1 LCGIAADVP
10 RRGRWRRWIPVVVH
24 AVAVQA
30 FVFALRPSVS
40 YAALDAGVA
49 PALLGLLSACYAFA
63 PLLLALPAGRLV
75 DRVGE
80 RPVLLVGG
88 VALTASCVVLLIAPH
103 VVGWLAASLVLAGV
117 GHLLCMTGE
126 QTSVAKMSSGR
137 SDSRFGTYTFASSL
151 GQAVGPLFLSL
162 GSDAAV
168 LMSALGVSAIVIVSG
183 LAIES
188 HPAPVDAE
196 SRANVLSLL
205 RDRGIRGAIVVSGI
219 VLAAVDITLVYLPA
233 LGQQAHFSV
242 AFVGWVLAVRAVA
255 SMAVRLIT
263 GRAVAIVGRRALLL
277 AGMSSSAAAL
287 VVTAAWPQQAVW
299 VVAAAVLGAGLGVS
313 QPITMSAVADHAP
326 VERRGTAMTLR
337 LISNRLSVVV
347 LPGSIGMVAASAGAA
362 GVLVAT
368 AVLLGGG
375 CLVWARR

>member
-1 LCGIAADVP
+1 M
-10 RRGRWRRWIPVVVH
+10 PVFVH

-30 FVFALRPSVS
+30 FVFALRPTVS
-40 YAALDAGVA
+40 YAALDAGVT
-49 PALLGLLSACYAFA
+49 PALLGLLFACYAFA
-63 PLLLALPAGRLV
+63 PLLLALPAGRLA

-88 VALTASCVVLLIAPH
+88 AALTGSCVVLLIAPH

-126 QTSVAKMSSGR
+126 QTSVAKMSADR

-162 GSDAAV
+162 GSDTAV
-168 LMSALGVSAIVIVSG
+168 LMSVLGVSAIVIGSG

-188 HPAPVDAE
+188 HPASVEAK
-196 SRANVLSLL
+196 RGANLLSLL
-205 RDRGIRGAIVVSGI
+205 RDRGIRRAIVVSGI

-233 LGQQAHFSV
+233 LGQQAQFSV
-242 AFVGWVLAVRAVA
+242 AFVGWVLAVRAVG

-263 GRAVAIVGRRALLL
+263 GRAVAVMGRRALLL
-277 AGMSSSAAAL
+277 VGMSSSAAAL
-287 VVTAAWPQQAVW
+287 MVAASWHQPAVW

-313 QPITMSAVADHAP
+313 QPITMSAVADKAP

-337 LISNRLSVVV
+337 LMSNRISVVV
-347 LPGSIGMVAASAGAA
+347 LPGSIGLVAA
-362 GVLVAT
+362 GVGPAGVLLAT
-368 AVLLGGG
+368 AALLGGG